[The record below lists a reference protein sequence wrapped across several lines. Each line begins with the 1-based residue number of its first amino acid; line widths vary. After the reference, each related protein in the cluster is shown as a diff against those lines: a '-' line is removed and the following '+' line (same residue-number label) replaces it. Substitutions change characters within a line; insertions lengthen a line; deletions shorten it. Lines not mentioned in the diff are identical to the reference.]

1 MTTQTRQTREQARP
15 MLSFA
20 TFLDLGTV
28 LCVLVLGTV
37 HFAPAWG
44 GIIGPVAAGVGAV
57 IGLTL
62 GWVSHGW
69 RWGPLPTF
77 LAAATVHLGLAPLV
91 LPDVGSG
98 LQVFR
103 TVAVS
108 SLSVWRDA
116 LTLAPP
122 LTAFTGMTVLP
133 WLTGLGVGL
142 LSTRLVLA
150 GYPHTGG
157 LTCLLVPFVALV
169 WGVPEPYLPALTCPP
184 LAGGLVLLWS
194 MHARRRRRGSVAEA
208 MEVGDDGVVR
218 TDRRS
223 GLLGVAVV
231 TAAMVVALVVSP
243 SAPTSRALLRDR
255 FVPPLN
261 LAEYATPLSL
271 TRVIETDLADT
282 ELIRLREAPAG
293 VRLRIA
299 ALDSYDGVVASI
311 GEDASGVARFKPVGD
326 GTVLNALDPEA
337 VRTVVLELK
346 DYSFTW
352 IPTVRDLR
360 ATWVSGPR
368 ESELRGS
375 MYLDAL
381 SGTLL
386 TTAGTQA
393 GDVFTQE
400 VVPNLVPD
408 ETTLATLELDKAA
421 PGKVSEVPVAISTRA
436 AAIIGSESTDL
447 GKIRALQQAL
457 RAGYYSD
464 GTKSPSVSG
473 HGAARLSA
481 MVQDGALI
489 GDAEQYSVLMM
500 LMCRSLGIPARVVMG
515 FDPAIDGDDQQVS
528 GTDVT
533 AWVEIAFK
541 DVGWVPFDVTP
552 NRDQVPQ
559 QQTEERVSNPLP
571 QVLQPP
577 LTQQDPA
584 ELPPTYEDD
593 KHKDD
598 PDETKPPHSY
608 VALFVAGGV
617 GALLLPFLLV
627 LALKAWR
634 RRRRRHLR
642 SAGDQVEG
650 AWDEVMDRARDL
662 GVQQG
667 PGRTRHETAT
677 DLDAQFPDAGLL
689 PLSRDVDRTV
699 FGREEPAEKEA
710 TAIWR
715 AVEASISAMG
725 TGRSRFQR
733 ALARVS
739 LASLV
744 HPAGRTSRG
753 RRISRRYPR

>member
-1 MTTQTRQTREQARP
+1 MTTQTGARP
-15 MLSFA
+15 SAMFCFA
-20 TFLDLGTV
+20 TFQDLGMI
-28 LCVLVLGTV
+28 LFVLVLGTV

-44 GIIGPVAAGVGAV
+44 GMIGPVAAGVGAV
-57 IGLTL
+57 IGLTI
-62 GWVSHGW
+62 GWLSHGW

-77 LAAATVHLGLAPLV
+77 LAAALVHLGLAPLI

-98 LQVFR
+98 LGAFR

-116 LTLAPP
+116 LTLSPP

-133 WLTGLGVGL
+133 WLAGLGAGL

-150 GYPHTGG
+150 GYPHVGG
-157 LTCLLVPFVALV
+157 LACLLPPLVALV

-184 LAGGLVLLWS
+184 LAGALVLLWS
-194 MHARRRRRGSVAEA
+194 MHARRRRRGSIAEA

-231 TAAMVVALVVSP
+231 TAAMAVALVASP
-243 SAPTSRALLRDR
+243 SAPVSRALLRDS

-271 TRVIETDLADT
+271 TRVIETELADT
-282 ELIRLREAPAG
+282 ELIALQEAPAG

-311 GEDASGVARFKPVGD
+311 GEDASGVARFRPVGD
-326 GTVLNALDPEA
+326 GTVLSNLDPDA

-360 ATWVSGPR
+360 TVQVSGPR
-368 ESELRGS
+368 ENELRGS
-375 MYLDAL
+375 MFLDAL

-386 TTAGTQA
+386 TTAGTQS

-400 VVPNLVPD
+400 VVPNQVPS
-408 ETTLATLELDKAA
+408 EAVLSTLELDKAA
-421 PGKVSEVPVAISTRA
+421 PGKVDEVPVTIATRA
-436 AAIIGSESTDL
+436 ATIIGSESTDL
-447 GKIRALQQAL
+447 GRIRALQQAL
-457 RAGYYSD
+457 RGSYYSD
-464 GTKSPSVSG
+464 GTKSPSPSG

-481 MVQDGALI
+481 MVQEGELV

-515 FDPAIDGDDQQVS
+515 FDPSLDGDDKQVS
-528 GTDVT
+528 GADVT

-541 DVGWVPFDVTP
+541 DAGWVPFDVTP
-552 NRDQVPQ
+552 SRDQVPQ
-559 QQTEERVSNPLP
+559 QQTENRVSNPLP

-584 ELPPTYEDD
+584 ELPPSYQDD
-593 KHKDD
+593 KPPSDPDD
-598 PDETKPPHSY
+598 PQQQSSY
-608 VALFVAGGV
+608 VALFVVSGIGI
-617 GALLLPFLLV
+617 LLLPFLLV
-627 LALKAWR
+627 LVLKAWR
-634 RRRRRHLR
+634 RRRRRRLR
-642 SAGDQVEG
+642 SPGDRVEG
-650 AWDEVMDRARDL
+650 AWDEVLDRARDL

-667 PGRTRHETAT
+667 CGRTRQETAT
-677 DLDAQFPDAGLL
+677 DLEARFPDAGLL

-699 FGREEPAEKEA
+699 FGREKPAEEEA
-710 TAIWR
+710 AAIWR
-715 AVEASISAMG
+715 AVEASIPAMG

-733 ALARVS
+733 ARARVS